1 MLSKISDL
9 EKYKIDQ
16 KRFNLAIDST
26 EGEIQEEGK
35 KLLDTLNQAV
45 KSFDSVMETFI
56 TEPAT
61 TRMDHATAQKQVAE
75 AKWALENWVL
85 RHAPNIHVETAK

>member
-9 EKYKIDQ
+9 ERYKIDQ

-26 EGEIQEEGK
+26 EGEIQEEGRR
-35 KLLDTLNQAV
+35 LLAALNQAV
-45 KSFDSVMETFI
+45 SSFDSVMETFI

-61 TRMDHATAQKQVAE
+61 TRMDHATAQKHVAE
-75 AKWALENWVL
+75 TKIALENWVS